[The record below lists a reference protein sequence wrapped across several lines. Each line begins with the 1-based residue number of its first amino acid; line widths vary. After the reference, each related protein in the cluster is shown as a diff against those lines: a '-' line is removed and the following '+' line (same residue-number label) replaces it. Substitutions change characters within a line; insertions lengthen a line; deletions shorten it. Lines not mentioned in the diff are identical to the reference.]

1 MCFSKRTCTDGN
13 IFDSHIMNLFHDHIY
28 HKVSLTEMMMK
39 ADCHS
44 VFDSTF
50 YKHIMNAV
58 YKLASIRIDHTGSKW
73 TVFAICISVKMMYSL
88 KYFFPCLFQDLF
100 RDISAYCINH
110 FTNPPYIRLKLL
122 QVQWFSL
129 HHHRMRCR
137 SFYRLL

>member
-13 IFDSHIMNLFHDHIY
+13 ILNSHVMNLFHDHID
-28 HKVSLTEMMMK
+28 HKVSFTEMMMK
-39 ADCHS
+39 TYCHS

-50 YKHIMNAV
+50 YKYIMNAG
-58 YKLASIRIDHTGSKW
+58 YKLTSIRVNYTGSKR

-110 FTNPPYIRLKLL
+110 FTNPPYIRLKLS
-122 QVQWFSL
+122 QVQWFSWL
-129 HHHRMRCR
+129 RHKMRCQ